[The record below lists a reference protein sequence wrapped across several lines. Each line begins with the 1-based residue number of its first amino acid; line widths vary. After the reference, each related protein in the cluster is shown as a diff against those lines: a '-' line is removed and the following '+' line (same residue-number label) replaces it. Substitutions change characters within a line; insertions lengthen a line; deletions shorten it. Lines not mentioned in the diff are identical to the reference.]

1 MHTNTNME
9 ALPKVLIVD
18 DEPTSL
24 GVLNRLLSELQVEI
38 IEAVSGEEALNLVVN
53 HHFVV
58 ILMDVNILSMSGME
72 TANKMH
78 EQVSLLSTPVIF
90 ISGYDMDKRDQLEA
104 YAIGVTDYIIK
115 PVIPDILLSKVNM
128 FLQLYLQSEELKK
141 KNEILR
147 YINLDRYRQYDL
159 TRHLLNMNPDSM
171 LVIDIDNIILYANP
185 AAAALFNY
193 LKGNRFEFPITDVTC
208 TEITIG
214 EDIVE
219 MTVLPIDWAGESV
232 FLVTLHDISQLKQ
245 TEAKLL
251 HLARYD
257 QLTGLAN
264 RRYCL
269 EFMND
274 AVVRAKRRNGYIA
287 VLFIDLDK
295 FKAINDSLGHEVGDQ
310 LLISVA
316 KRLNNCVRESDLAS
330 RFGGDEFVLILD
342 DIASPELAEPLAA
355 KILESIAVPHVLNNN
370 TVVIECS
377 IGISTYPQN
386 GDRPEL
392 LFKVADQAM
401 YKNKSNG
408 GNAV

>member
-141 KNEILR
+141 K
-147 YINLDRYRQYDL
+147 
-159 TRHLLNMNPDSM
+159 TR
-171 LVIDIDNIILYANP
+171 
-185 AAAALFNY
+185 
-193 LKGNRFEFPITDVTC
+193 
-208 TEITIG
+208 
-214 EDIVE
+214 
-219 MTVLPIDWAGESV
+219 
-232 FLVTLHDISQLKQ
+232 FL
-245 TEAKLL
+245 
-251 HLARYD
+251 
-257 QLTGLAN
+257 
-264 RRYCL
+264 
-269 EFMND
+269 
-274 AVVRAKRRNGYIA
+274 
-287 VLFIDLDK
+287 
-295 FKAINDSLGHEVGDQ
+295 
-310 LLISVA
+310 
-316 KRLNNCVRESDLAS
+316 
-330 RFGGDEFVLILD
+330 
-342 DIASPELAEPLAA
+342 
-355 KILESIAVPHVLNNN
+355 
-370 TVVIECS
+370 
-377 IGISTYPQN
+377 GI
-386 GDRPEL
+386 
-392 LFKVADQAM
+392 
-401 YKNKSNG
+401 
-408 GNAV
+408 

>member
-1 MHTNTNME
+1 
-9 ALPKVLIVD
+9 
-18 DEPTSL
+18 
-24 GVLNRLLSELQVEI
+24 
-38 IEAVSGEEALNLVVN
+38 
-53 HHFVV
+53 
-58 ILMDVNILSMSGME
+58 
-72 TANKMH
+72 
-78 EQVSLLSTPVIF
+78 
-90 ISGYDMDKRDQLEA
+90 
-104 YAIGVTDYIIK
+104 
-115 PVIPDILLSKVNM
+115 
-128 FLQLYLQSEELKK
+128 
-141 KNEILR
+141 
-147 YINLDRYRQYDL
+147 
-159 TRHLLNMNPDSM
+159 MNPDSM